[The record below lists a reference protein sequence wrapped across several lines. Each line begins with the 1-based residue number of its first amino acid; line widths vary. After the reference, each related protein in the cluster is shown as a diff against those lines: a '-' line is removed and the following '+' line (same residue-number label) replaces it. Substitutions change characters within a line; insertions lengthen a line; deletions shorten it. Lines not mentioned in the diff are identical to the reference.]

1 MRVEAPSGVT
11 SLRRTQT
18 KALGRSTAS
27 SRVTRGAPRISS
39 RSDKG
44 ALSKTIERPS
54 STRWS
59 KGRSGSMP
67 DPLQMPE
74 ASPRD
79 CGDVV
84 VTVLSAPGLA
94 ESLPPV
100 SSASSC
106 GLILALGQAG
116 SATQRPGRSL

>member
-27 SRVTRGAPRISS
+27 SRVTLGAPRISS
-39 RSDKG
+39 RSVSG
-44 ALSKTIERPS
+44 APSKIIERPS

-79 CGDVV
+79 CGEVV
-84 VTVLSAPGLA
+84 RTALSAPGLA
-94 ESLPPV
+94 ESLPPA
-100 SSASSC
+100 SSARTC
-106 GLILALGQAG
+106 GLILALGQPG
-116 SATQRPGRSL
+116 SATQRPGRSV